1 MTDISSNDNNSS
13 ENNSQGQTGN
23 GDGIPVEPNNNG
35 NPNYMTNPPPPQ
47 QGYGQVPVSDPN
59 YMTNPPPP
67 QQGYGQVPISDPN
80 YMTNPPPPQQGYD
93 QMPPASYS
101 PSIPPL
107 LITTAFELP
116 NMEISQN
123 LGIVY
128 GIVARGIGAGKSI
141 AAGFKAIAGGEIK
154 QYTKLI
160 EDSRR
165 HAMDR
170 MIDNAMQMGAN
181 AIISMR
187 FDSSEITQ
195 GITEIVAYGTA
206 VIVNQKEQ

>member
-59 YMTNPPPP
+59 YMNNPPP
-67 QQGYGQVPISDPN
+67 QQGYGQVPVSDPN
-80 YMTNPPPPQQGYD
+80 YMNNPPPQQGYD

>member
-47 QGYGQVPVSDPN
+47 QGYGQVTVSDPN
-59 YMTNPPPP
+59 YMNNPPP
-67 QQGYGQVPISDPN
+67 QQGYGQVPVSDPN
-80 YMTNPPPPQQGYD
+80 YMNNPPPQQGYD